1 MKQKEVEQRVRVAVE
16 HAAPDK
22 ADEIL
27 TACSSRPEAAQ
38 TPAPERKKRSVHIIR
53 FCAAAAAVVLVF
65 VSVWLIAGYRVNKT
79 VDSIVMLDV
88 NPSFSLSVNAKEK
101 VLAVEAMNEDA
112 RTVLGGMDLTDVSLE
127 VAINALI
134 GSMLQNGYLDE
145 LQNSILVSVENDDAN
160 RSEQLRAKVA
170 SAINSCM
177 SGDQLEGAV
186 LSQTVSGS
194 DDALKAQ
201 AEQYGIS
208 LGKAALIQEVLS
220 QDATLTFADLAGLSV
235 NEIALISNSKQQT
248 SGEISVSQTGTVSTK
263 AYIDREEA
271 LSIAYGHAGV
281 SSESVLR
288 TEVEFDSEDG
298 VMVYEV
304 EFIAGST
311 EYEYD
316 INARTGEILKQKI
329 EDHTGAGTNP
339 PVNPGDSSGD
349 QSFIGEAAARAAALK
364 HAGHAESEA
373 SYIRSSVEYD
383 DGRAEYYEVEF
394 RIGSTEYEYKID
406 LYSGAVL
413 SYETESRPQQSAG
426 AATTP
431 SAAPTPAPATPTS
444 APSSSYIGAEAAKA
458 AAFAHAGVDA
468 SSVVKLE
475 IEFDFDDDHG
485 PVYEIEFHSGRMEFD
500 YEIDART
507 GAILKS
513 ESDFDD

>member
-1 MKQKEVEQRVRVAVE
+1 M
-16 HAAPDK
+16 
-22 ADEIL
+22 
-27 TACSSRPEAAQ
+27 
-38 TPAPERKKRSVHIIR
+38 
-53 FCAAAAAVVLVF
+53 
-65 VSVWLIAGYRVNKT
+65 
-79 VDSIVMLDV
+79 
-88 NPSFSLSVNAKEK
+88 
-101 VLAVEAMNEDA
+101 
-112 RTVLGGMDLTDVSLE
+112 
-127 VAINALI
+127 
-134 GSMLQNGYLDE
+134 
-145 LQNSILVSVENDDAN
+145 
-160 RSEQLRAKVA
+160 
-170 SAINSCM
+170 
-177 SGDQLEGAV
+177 
-186 LSQTVSGS
+186 
-194 DDALKAQ
+194 
-201 AEQYGIS
+201 
-208 LGKAALIQEVLS
+208 
-220 QDATLTFADLAGLSV
+220 
-235 NEIALISNSKQQT
+235 
-248 SGEISVSQTGTVSTK
+248 
-263 AYIDREEA
+263 
-271 LSIAYGHAGV
+271 
-281 SSESVLR
+281 
-288 TEVEFDSEDG
+288 EFDSEDG

-431 SAAPTPAPATPTS
+431 SATPTPAPATPTP